1 MMCSVQYTS
10 RAIKDIN
17 KFSPEVRIRIF
28 HALDGIKEDPYSHV
42 KKLKTPVNTP
52 IYSLRAGEY
61 RVLLAIK
68 DLQLIILVLEA
79 GNRSKAYRKFCKNLF
94 YGQQSVI

>member
-1 MMCSVQYTS
+1 MMYSVQYTS

-17 KFSPEVRIRIF
+17 KFSPEVRKRIF
-28 HALDGIKEDPYSHV
+28 HTVDEIKEDPYSHV
-42 KKLKTPVNTP
+42 KKLKTPANTP
-52 IYSLRAGEY
+52 VYSLRVGEY

-79 GNRSKAYRKFCKNLF
+79 GNRSKVDRKF
-94 YGQQSVI
+94 

>member
-1 MMCSVQYTS
+1 MYSVQYTS

-17 KFSPEVRIRIF
+17 KFSPEVRKRIF

-42 KKLKTPVNTP
+42 RRLKTPANTP
-52 IYSLRAGEY
+52 VYSLRVEEY

-68 DLQLIILVLEA
+68 NLQLIILVLEA
-79 GNRSKAYRKFCKNLF
+79 GNRSKVDRKF
-94 YGQQSVI
+94 

>member
-1 MMCSVQYTS
+1 MYSVKYTS

-17 KFSPEVRIRIF
+17 KFSPEVRKRIF
-28 HALDGIKEDPYSHV
+28 HVLDGIKEDPYSHV

-68 DLQLIILVLEA
+68 DLQLIILVLYPGPE
-79 GNRSKAYRKFCKNLF
+79 SWKSEQIIQKVL
-94 YGQQSVI
+94 